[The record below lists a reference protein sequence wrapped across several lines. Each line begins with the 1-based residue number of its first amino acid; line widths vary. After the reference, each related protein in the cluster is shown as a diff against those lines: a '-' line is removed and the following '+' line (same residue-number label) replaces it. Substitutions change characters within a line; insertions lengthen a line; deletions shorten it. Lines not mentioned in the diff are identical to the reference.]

1 MIKRLAKNG
10 YTKSIRGERGQKMNR
25 EIKFRAWDKNQK
37 KIYTVVGLD
46 FAEMNVIYG
55 EYTDWEIHSLKN
67 VILMQFTGLKDKN
80 GVDVYE
86 GDIIESTILGVKFKG
101 EVFWET
107 AGWRVKGDDLD
118 ITLGNDKAKTRKVI
132 GTIYEN
138 PELLT
143 QEQEVRE

>member
-1 MIKRLAKNG
+1 
-10 YTKSIRGERGQKMNR
+10 MNR

-80 GVDVYE
+80 GKEIYE
-86 GDIIESTILGVKFKG
+86 GDIVKFRDVRTNKDWVDG
-101 EVFWET
+101 VVYWSGTEARFKADYWSFGNEIYT
-107 AGWRVKGDDLD
+107 S
-118 ITLGNDKAKTRKVI
+118 TLEVI